1 MHPELLSL
9 SLFMLGTSCSPGPNN
24 IVASYSG
31 FNFGVI
37 KTFPHML
44 GVIFGFTTV
53 VCVLNF
59 GLINIFKI
67 YPLIQEILKISGSIF
82 LVYLAYKIAFSKNV
96 KENKKENPVKFIE
109 TFFFQFLN
117 PKGVIVAIIIV
128 STYVESG
135 NNFINYSFWV
145 ILVSFLCALISITFW
160 TFVGKFFRRFATNEK
175 FIKVFNYVMS
185 SLLLA
190 CIATFYLW
198 FWFIIKP
205 K

>member
-31 FNFGVI
+31 FNFGVV

-44 GVIFGFTTV
+44 GVIFGFTSV

-59 GLINIFKI
+59 GLINIFKL
-67 YPLIQEILKISGSIF
+67 YPLIQEILKVFGSIF
-82 LVYLAYKIAFSKNV
+82 LIYLAYKIAFSKNV
-96 KENKKENPVKFIE
+96 KESKKENPVKFIE
-109 TFFFQFLN
+109 TFLFQFLN

-135 NNFINYSFWV
+135 INFVNYSFWV
-145 ILVSFLCALISITFW
+145 ILVSFLCAFISITFW

-175 FIKVFNYVMS
+175 FIKIFNYVMA
-185 SLLLA
+185 SLLLG
-190 CIATFYLW
+190 CIGTFYL
-198 FWFIIKP
+198 
-205 K
+205 

>member
-31 FNFGVI
+31 FNFGVV

-44 GVIFGFTTV
+44 GVIFGFTTL
-53 VCVLNF
+53 VCLLNF
-59 GLINIFKI
+59 GLINVFKI
-67 YPLIQEILKISGSIF
+67 YPLLQEILKISGSLF
-82 LVYLAYKIAFSKNV
+82 LIYLAYKIAFSKNQT
-96 KENKKENPVKFIE
+96 ENKKENPVKFFD

-117 PKGVIVAIIIV
+117 PKGVIIGIIIV

-145 ILVSFLCALISITFW
+145 ILVSFICALISITFW

-175 FIKVFNYVMS
+175 FIKIFNYVMA
-185 SLLLA
+185 SLLLG
-190 CIATFYLW
+190 CIGTFYL
-198 FWFIIKP
+198 
-205 K
+205 